1 MITRPAI
8 GKILNAIAR
17 DLEAEVLPAIEDPK
31 VKVTVQMMAQLL
43 EAMSRRDEREVDII
57 VQESTEVMALAKKV
71 SREHQSAANLTLAI
85 QNCSASTHLD
95 RNYYEALSEVLSC
108 LAEVIVSEGSA
119 AEREALQL
127 LFSQRIAN
135 EVSIIGEDFK
145 PIGRA

>member
-57 VQESTEVMALAKKV
+57 VQESTEV
-71 SREHQSAANLTLAI
+71 
-85 QNCSASTHLD
+85 
-95 RNYYEALSEVLSC
+95 
-108 LAEVIVSEGSA
+108 
-119 AEREALQL
+119 
-127 LFSQRIAN
+127 
-135 EVSIIGEDFK
+135 
-145 PIGRA
+145 